1 MVLVNIEKIDELE
14 LLEYLKDTSLANK
27 VEIREYAHKVCANA
41 TIFVA
46 REDEN
51 IIGVNIVYFNDYVL
65 KRGYITHIRVNK
77 THRKLGIGGLLL
89 RKAMD
94 YAREHNFTS
103 IALEVRKNNEI
114 AMHLYTR
121 NGFAIYQE
129 TENSYYMKKSI
140 I

>member
-14 LLEYLKDTSLANK
+14 LLEYLKNTPLTNR
-27 VEIREYAHKVCANA
+27 VEIREYTHKVCAYA
-41 TIFVA
+41 TVFTV
-46 REDEN
+46 REDKN
-51 IIGVNIVYFNDYVL
+51 IVGINIVYFNDNIK
-65 KRGYITHIRVNK
+65 KRGWITYIYVNE

-89 RKAMD
+89 RKAVD
-94 YAREHNFTS
+94 YAHEHNFTS

-129 TENSYYMKKSI
+129 AENSYYMEKSI

>member
-14 LLEYLKDTSLANK
+14 LLEYLKNTPLANK
-27 VEIREYAHKVCANA
+27 VEIKEYTHKVCTNA

-46 REDEN
+46 RENEN
-51 IIGVNIVYFNDYVL
+51 IIGVNIVYFNDRIL
-65 KRGYITHIRVNK
+65 KRGYITHIRVNE

-89 RKAMD
+89 SKAMD

-121 NGFAIYQE
+121 NGFTIYQE
-129 TENSYYMKKSI
+129 TENNYYMEKSI